1 MNKESLKDYRA
12 LSWRKKKEEIFLRD
26 YYTCQYCHRSVSEG
40 VILQV
45 HHRCYINN
53 CHAWEY
59 PNCVLIT
66 ICKGCHA
73 AKHGIIPPKT
83 GWTYEEEYDTEDYGA
98 EQCELCGRD
107 LRYVHVLRHPD
118 WGFIMVGCECA
129 NNLLN
134 NTIASDKEK
143 ERKERAEKWKRYM
156 DSPKWKSRKNGY
168 FYKNNEGKIII
179 WNNRG
184 KYKLCY
190 QLYDNNEDIDYYPIR
205 ENGTYSSLLEAK
217 EKGFD
222 ILYPDEQKNSGSFS
236 NSSLISLPQN
246 VQEKKL
252 LLSRI
257 IIEDIRR
264 SKHILLP
271 QYKGIREKEIIVD
284 NVLYN
289 GSNHLVEHD
298 FSAVLKGKNG
308 LDYYFYYRLIFEDI
322 LSEEEIESIIK
333 SNTQYITIDFRDIF
347 SRSRIT
353 LSEITQ
359 KLYSFN
365 SYSWINSPV
374 YEECLKKRTQ

>member
-1 MNKESLKDYRA
+1 MDPSKWE
-12 LSWRKKKEEIFLRD
+12 
-26 YYTCQYCHRSVSEG
+26 
-40 VILQV
+40 V
-45 HHRCYINN
+45 H
-53 CHAWEY
+53 
-59 PNCVLIT
+59 
-66 ICKGCHA
+66 
-73 AKHGIIPPKT
+73 
-83 GWTYEEEYDTEDYGA
+83 
-98 EQCELCGRD
+98 
-107 LRYVHVLRHPD
+107 
-118 WGFIMVGCECA
+118 
-129 NNLLN
+129 
-134 NTIASDKEK
+134 
-143 ERKERAEKWKRYM
+143 
-156 DSPKWKSRKNGY
+156 KNGY
-168 FYKNNEGKIII
+168 FYKDKEGKIII
-179 WNNRG
+179 WDNRG

-190 QLYDNNEDIDYYPIR
+190 QLYDNNEDVEFYPTR
-205 ENGTYSSLLEAK
+205 GDGTYSSLREAK

-222 ILYPDEQKNSGSFS
+222 ILYPDVQKNSGS

-257 IIEDIRR
+257 IFEEIKR

-271 QYKGIREKEIIVD
+271 QYKDIGEKRKIVD
-284 NVLYN
+284 DVLYN